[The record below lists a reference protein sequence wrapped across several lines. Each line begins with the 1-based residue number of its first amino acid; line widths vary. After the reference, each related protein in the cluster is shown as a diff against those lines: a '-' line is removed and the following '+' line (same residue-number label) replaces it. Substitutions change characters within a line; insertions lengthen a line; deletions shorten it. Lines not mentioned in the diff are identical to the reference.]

1 MAPHAELDN
10 GTAYG
15 DGRVHG
21 LNTTVPAK
29 KEDVFVVDSPN
40 VTYTDSE
47 IRSKYTYRTTN
58 VTKGADGKYVATPKE
73 TLYNFKVDRKI
84 PKTGMMLVGWGGNNG
99 TTVTA
104 GIIANRRG
112 LVWETREGP
121 RAANYYGSVLMG
133 STMKLGTDAQTMQDV
148 NIPFHDVLPI
158 VHPNDLVIG
167 GWDISSMDLAAA
179 MDRAAVL
186 EPTLKAQVRKEL
198 KQMVPLPSIY
208 YPDFIAA
215 NQEDRADNLI
225 PGDKACTA
233 HVEKIR
239 QDIREFKAHNNLDK
253 VIVQWTANT
262 ERYADILP
270 GVNDTADN
278 LLKAIEDGHEEVSPS
293 TIFAVACILE
303 KVPFINGSPQNT
315 FVPGAIELASKH
327 GAFIGGDDFK
337 SGQTKMKS
345 ALVDFLI
352 SAGIKLTSI
361 ASYNHLGNN
370 DGKNLSSQ
378 RQFRSKE
385 ISKSNV
391 VDDMVEANTVLYKKG
406 EHPDHTVVIKYM
418 PAVGDNKRALDEYY
432 AEIFLGGHQ
441 TISIFNVCEDS
452 LLASPLIIDLVL
464 VTEIMTRI
472 EWQAHTNNSEATGD
486 EFKGFHSVLSILSYM
501 LKAPLTPPGTPVINA
516 LAKQRAAL
524 TNIFRACVGLE
535 PESDMTLE
543 HKLF

>member
-1 MAPHAELDN
+1 MAPHAELDS

-15 DGRVHG
+15 VGQTPVS
-21 LNTTVPAK
+21 AS

-40 VTYTDSE
+40 VTYTDRE
-47 IRSKYTYRTTN
+47 IRSKYTYRTTS
-58 VTKGADGKYVATPKE
+58 VVRGADGKYVATPKE
-73 TLYNFKVDRKI
+73 TLYDFKVGRRI

-167 GWDISSMDLAAA
+167 GWDISRMDLAAA

-186 EPTLKAQVRKEL
+186 EPTLKAQVKKEMS
-198 KQMVPLPSIY
+198 QMVPLPSIY

-225 PGDKACTA
+225 PGDKACLA

-239 QDIREFKAHNNLDK
+239 QDIRDFKTQNNLDK

-270 GVNDTADN
+270 GVNDTAEN
-278 LLKAIEDGHEEVSPS
+278 LLKAIENGHEEVSPS
-293 TIFAVACILE
+293 TVFAVACILE
-303 KVPFINGSPQNT
+303 NAPFINGSPQNT
-315 FVPGAIELASKH
+315 FVPGAIDLASKH
-327 GAFIGGDDFK
+327 NAFIGGDDFK

-352 SAGIKLTSI
+352 NAGIKLTSI

-391 VDDMVEANTVLYKKG
+391 VDDMVEANTVLYEKG

-472 EWQAHTNNSEATGD
+472 QWRAHTDD

-524 TNIFRACVGLE
+524 TNILRACVGLE